1 MITNWKTYRPR
12 LSPAMVI
19 ALLALVV
26 ALSAPAQAAME
37 RLAAGTVGTAQLKNG
52 AVTTPKIRDGAV
64 TTPKIRTGAVTNPK
78 IGNGAVTN
86 GKIGSGAVTSS
97 KIRDGSVGLGDLSSA
112 ATPRPPVFHGVESL
126 GYGLPRSEWRTVLA
140 LNLPAGAWMVFGTG
154 NVDGHGSSVRCDLRQ
169 AGRTLDRIDTA
180 VFADDVPAL
189 WSFLPMTLGQRVVLS
204 SAGSVEIRCYMS
216 SGEAT
221 VSDLKLNAIQV
232 R

>member
-26 ALSAPAQAAME
+26 ALSAPAHAAME
-37 RLAAGTVGTAQLKNG
+37 RLAKGTVGTAQLKNG
-52 AVTTPKIRDGAV
+52 AVTTPKLRNGAV

-97 KIRDGSVGLGDLSSA
+97 KIRDGSIALGDLSPDAYPKPPRSVSAKSVDWTPLNWEGVETARLDLAAGRWIVIAKATVSLTRSA
-112 ATPRPPVFHGVESL
+112 ADCYLNSGDTEIDSARSFTDSGLMRETVAMMSPVRLSGSRAVSVKC
-126 GYGLPRSEWRTVLA
+126 YG
-140 LNLPAGAWMVFGTG
+140 NAGASVVG
-154 NVDGHGSSVRCDLRQ
+154 N
-169 AGRTLDRIDTA
+169 
-180 VFADDVPAL
+180 
-189 WSFLPMTLGQRVVLS
+189 VVLS
-204 SAGSVEIRCYMS
+204 
-216 SGEAT
+216 
-221 VSDLKLNAIQV
+221 AIQV

>member
-112 ATPRPPVFHGVESL
+112 ATPRPPVFHGVELRDAAIPS
-126 GYGLPRSEWRTVLA
+126 GEWTTVLT
-140 LNLPAGAWMVFGTG
+140 LNLPAGAWMVFGKGTMHANRG
-154 NVDGHGSSVRCDLRQ
+154 FVMCELHS
-169 AGRTLDRIDTA
+169 AGRTWDRTDGGVHGPDGSYDFSI
-180 VFADDVPAL
+180 
-189 WSFLPMTLGQRVVLS
+189 LPMTLGQRVVLS
-204 SAGSVEIRCYMS
+204 AAGSVEIRCAS
-216 SGEAT
+216 SADSSVT
-221 VSDLKLNAIQV
+221 QLKLNAIQV